1 MLVNTVGT
9 TNAVESKNRSV
20 KLEAENQPPLIATMA
35 VREKN
40 GSI

>member
-20 KLEAENQPPLIATMA
+20 KRHSENQPPLIATMA
-35 VREKN
+35 V
-40 GSI
+40 SIFFNL